1 MSNSVST
8 LWKSQNSSWDNTQ
21 DKASESL
28 GEDSQ
33 IWHDLKQ
40 AITISSG
47 FHRWKQERAI
57 DDQLHLNMNLDQQ
70 VRSYLRE
77 TLETLAY

>member
-1 MSNSVST
+1 MSNSV
-8 LWKSQNSSWDNTQ
+8 LWKSQNSPS
-21 DKASESL
+21 SHL

-40 AITISSG
+40 AITMSSG
-47 FHRWKQERAI
+47 FHRWKQEQAV
-57 DDQLHLNMNLDQQ
+57 DQDLNTNLDQQ